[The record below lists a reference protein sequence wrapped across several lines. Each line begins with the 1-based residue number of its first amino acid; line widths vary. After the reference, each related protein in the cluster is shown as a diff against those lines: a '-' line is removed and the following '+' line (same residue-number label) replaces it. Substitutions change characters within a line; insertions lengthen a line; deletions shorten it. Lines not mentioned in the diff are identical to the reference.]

1 MGRIARRR
9 YRAALLRCGRPFW
22 IFDSAGP
29 KPCSSVRENKRAWLI
44 RMGGLC
50 RSQGAGATAMTPA
63 QTQTVQQLR
72 DEGFLVSSKNNEI
85 VRLTRGADKR
95 IVMADGTQKRAHHTH
110 YQEAV

>member
-1 MGRIARRR
+1 
-9 YRAALLRCGRPFW
+9 
-22 IFDSAGP
+22 
-29 KPCSSVRENKRAWLI
+29 
-44 RMGGLC
+44 
-50 RSQGAGATAMTPA
+50 MTPA

-95 IVMADGTQKRAHHTH
+95 IVMADCTQKRAHHTH